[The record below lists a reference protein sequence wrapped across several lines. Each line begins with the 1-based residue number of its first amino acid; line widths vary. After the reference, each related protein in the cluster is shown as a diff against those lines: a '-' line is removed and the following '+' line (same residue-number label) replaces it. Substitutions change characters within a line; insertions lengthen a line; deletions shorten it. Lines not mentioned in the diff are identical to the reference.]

1 LNTKLKLP
9 SASIKPDNQGAKYEG
24 TSFLESSSNKT
35 FLLLY
40 LLFLLT
46 RKFFMSFSNKQFLA
60 NSNWHCF
67 LAVIKGY
74 LANTAKTLAKSFL
87 LLAIHVI

>member
-1 LNTKLKLP
+1 LKTKLKIP
-9 SASIKPDNQGAKYEG
+9 SASIKPESHWGKYEG
-24 TSFLESSSNKT
+24 NSFLERSSSKT

-40 LLFLLT
+40 LLFLFI
-46 RKFFMSFSNKQFLA
+46 RKLFISFSNKQFLA

-67 LAVIKGY
+67 LAVNKGY

-87 LLAIHVI
+87 LLAIHVT